1 MTLGEKNIKM
11 DENTV
16 CKQVIDIN
24 RPYVMILLLMPAF
37 LMLVLMGVA
46 GASDQGDALL
56 DMVKSRD
63 RAIQDIVRSE
73 TEGDTAEERAAL
85 KAIVGELFD
94 FETFSRESLGRD
106 WTART
111 EEERADF
118 VAVNRQLIEKNYAD
132 PALYTKAEKIDYTG
146 VEVDSTQAIVKT
158 VVYYRRES
166 STIDYK
172 LHLVDDKWLIFDMVI
187 DELSVARS
195 NRSQFRREIRRS
207 SFEGLMDKLKE
218 KLSEDTSD

>member
-1 MTLGEKNIKM
+1 
-11 DENTV
+11 
-16 CKQVIDIN
+16 
-24 RPYVMILLLMPAF
+24 MILLFRPVF
-37 LMLVLMGVA
+37 LILVLMGVA
-46 GASDQGDALL
+46 GASGQGDALL

-73 TEGDTAEERAAL
+73 TGGDTPEERAKL

-94 FETFSRESLGRD
+94 FQTFSRESLGRD

-146 VEVDSTQAIVKT
+146 VAVDSTQAVVKT
-158 VVYYRRES
+158 VVHYKRES

-172 LHLVDDKWLIFDMVI
+172 LHLVDGQVVDL
-187 DELSVARS
+187 RHGH
-195 NRSQFRREIRRS
+195 R
-207 SFEGLMDKLKE
+207 
-218 KLSEDTSD
+218 